1 MDMLDSKTLS
11 SLADTQ
17 SWQELI
23 DYFENSDTKPTHAAP
38 YFYVATAYI
47 KNNKLLEADSAISC
61 GLKISPQNS
70 WGRHLKYDV
79 DKTLLGVEVAQN
91 ELFEYLTQH
100 GSHRTLSSTFINQ
113 AVSLGDFDRA
123 KQINEGRDVILK
135 GKVLGRYAIALQ
147 TFCKADTLQEVLDSL
162 LKCNNENNFHLY
174 IIQDVPAESHASKY
188 QEGFQKVR
196 EILVRYMPE
205 LMQKFEKLCVVS
217 NKENLGT
224 APTCRKI
231 LDMIC
236 CDYEGFLFVEDD
248 CVITKDALQL
258 ANYLLE
264 NKIGLN
270 LQHWFGSC
278 ESTYFNNSEG
288 LDIDLSS
295 VKDRVIKQDLHHALY
310 DVEFVPSTCFIT
322 RKEVWEQIKE
332 YRSFPKGPESLIAYI
347 NTLGKK
353 TILPVVPRARDVGMT
368 HELGYSVLNL
378 GTDGV
383 KEFKD
388 QYLDSDQFMLSNDY
402 WLRSE
407 SGSR

>member
-1 MDMLDSKTLS
+1 MLDSKTLS
-11 SLADTQ
+11 CLADTQ
-17 SWQELI
+17 SWQEII
-23 DYFENSDTKPTHAAP
+23 DYFENSDTKPTHAAH

-47 KNNKLLEADSAISC
+47 KKNKLLEADSAICC

-91 ELFEYLTQH
+91 ELFEYLTEH

-113 AVSLGDFDRA
+113 AVSFGDFDRA
-123 KQINEGRDVILK
+123 KRINEDRDVILK
-135 GKVLGRYAIALQ
+135 GKMRGKYAIALQ
-147 TFCKADTLQEVLDSL
+147 TFCKADTLQEVLESL

-174 IIQDVPAESHASKY
+174 IIQDVPNESHASKY
-188 QEGFQKVR
+188 QEGFQKVQDT
-196 EILVRYMPE
+196 LVRYMPE
-205 LMQKFEKLCVVS
+205 LMEKFEKLCVVT

-231 LDMIC
+231 LDIIC
-236 CDYEGFLFVEDD
+236 CDYDGFLFLEDD

-258 ANYLLE
+258 AKYLLE

-270 LQHWFGSC
+270 TLHWFGSC
-278 ESTYFNNSEG
+278 ESTFFNNAEG
-288 LDIDLSS
+288 HEINLST

-322 RKEVWEQIKE
+322 RKEVWEQLKE
-332 YRSFPKGPESLIAYI
+332 YRSFPKGPESLTAYI

-378 GTDGV
+378 GSDGV
-383 KEFKD
+383 KERKAH
-388 QYLDSDQFMLSNDY
+388 YLDSDQFELGIEFWFHSKF
-402 WLRSE
+402 
-407 SGSR
+407 